1 MTADTRPSLS
11 SEDLDREV
19 AELQQILDRLDGLT
33 HDARRKLR
41 LLQEHHSGVDPRWTA
56 KHR

>member
-1 MTADTRPSLS
+1 MTADTRASLDPQ
-11 SEDLDREV
+11 DLDREI
-19 AELQQILDRLDGLT
+19 ADLQQILDRLDGLT

>member
-1 MTADTRPSLS
+1 MSADTTPLTQD
-11 SEDLDREV
+11 DLDREV

-56 KHR
+56 RHR

>member
-1 MTADTRPSLS
+1 MSADTTPLAQA
-11 SEDLDREV
+11 DLDREV